1 MSRAFSFVVSALF
14 VGVAGAAT
22 VSGVKIQ
29 QLWPWSTDVKLT
41 FSLSDVTGPTDVKIK
56 CFDGNTE
63 ISTAKLHNSIKGD
76 DLYGITSDGERTVMI
91 NPVKAFGVSS
101 GSFADFN
108 VELTAVDSP
117 DNTDEVIYKIFDLNE
132 KTCTNVTRADILNRR
147 YGDYET
153 DFGCIGAGF
162 STTLPDVLIWTAVT
176 NGTEYKTDKLVMRKI
191 PAVDVEWTIGSPVGE
206 RGRDYNDEG
215 GRETQHKVKLTE
227 DYFIGVFEMTQY
239 QALKVWATINGTD
252 TSEHHFSTFPDSD
265 LRPYTGMTFNS
276 IRGFTSWAAHSA
288 DKDAYPKI
296 NWPTNS
302 PMHTVFYNRFAGKLR
317 SMFRNYAG
325 TDFDLP
331 TSAQWEFACRAG
343 TSTGLNSGK
352 EVTTVVTD
360 ARCPNVDEIAWNAYS
375 DYSDVDGGTNQTRAV
390 GLKKPNAFGLYDMH
404 GNAEE
409 QCLDVHSA
417 DISVFYDG
425 EADRSHTSPLV
436 DPVGPTW
443 TTDGNPQR
451 TLRGGSYTR
460 SNRYIRSGYRDGGG
474 HTTQSQHKA
483 NVGFRMV
490 IPAADT
496 GWAK

>member
-1 MSRAFSFVVSALF
+1 MKRVFLMLSA
-14 VGVAGAAT
+14 AAACAMDAAT
-22 VSGVKIQ
+22 ISDVRIM
-29 QLWPWSTDVKLT
+29 QLWPWSTDIKIT
-41 FSLSDVTGPTDVKIK
+41 YRISDVAASTDVHLK
-56 CFDGNTE
+56 CYDGDTE
-63 ISTAKLHNSIKGD
+63 LESDNLHNALKGE
-76 DLYGITSDGERTVMI
+76 LYGIDSDGMKTVMLD
-91 NPVKAFGVSS
+91 PVKAFGSS
-101 GSFADFN
+101 GSFANFN
-108 VELTAVDSP
+108 VELTPVATPANGS
-117 DNTDEVIYKIFDLNE
+117 EVIYKIFDLNA
-132 KTCTNVTRADILNRR
+132 KTVESVTRNDLMNGK

-153 DFGCIGAGF
+153 DFARIGNGF
-162 STTLPDVLIWTAVT
+162 NTTLSDVLIWTAVT

-191 PAVDVEWTIGSPVGE
+191 PAADVEWTIGSPVGE
-206 RGRDYNDEG
+206 PGRNYNDEK
-215 GRETQHKVKLTE
+215 GRETQHRVKLTE
-227 DYFIGVFEMTQY
+227 DYFIGVFEMTQS
-239 QALKVWATINGTD
+239 QAIKVWATIKGSD
-252 TSEHHFSTFPDSD
+252 TSEHHFADLPDSD

-276 IRGFTSWAAHSA
+276 IRGMTSWGAG
-288 DKDAYPKI
+288 DANGYPKI
-296 NWPTNS
+296 NWPTNF
-302 PMHTVFYNRFAGKLR
+302 PMHTVFYNRFAGKIR

-352 EVTTVVTD
+352 EVTTVATD

-425 EADRSHTSPLV
+425 EADSGHTSLLV

-490 IPAADT
+490 MPAADT

>member
-1 MSRAFSFVVSALF
+1 MKRVFLMLSA
-14 VGVAGAAT
+14 AAACAMDAAT
-22 VSGVKIQ
+22 ISDVRIM
-29 QLWPWSTDVKLT
+29 QLWPWSTDIKIT
-41 FSLSDVTGPTDVKIK
+41 YRISDVAASTDVHLK
-56 CFDGNTE
+56 CYDGNTE
-63 ISTAKLHNSIKGD
+63 LESDNLHNALKGE
-76 DLYGITSDGERTVMI
+76 LYGIDSDGMKTVMLD
-91 NPVKAFGVSS
+91 PVKAFGSS
-101 GSFADFN
+101 GSFANFN
-108 VELTAVDSP
+108 VELTPVATPANGS
-117 DNTDEVIYKIFDLNE
+117 EVIYKIFDLNA
-132 KTCTNVTRADILNRR
+132 KTVESVTRNDLMNGK

-153 DFGCIGAGF
+153 DFAHIGNGF
-162 STTLPDVLIWTAVT
+162 NTTLSDVLIWTAVT

-191 PAVDVEWTIGSPVGE
+191 PAADVEWTIGSPVGE
-206 RGRDYNDEG
+206 TGRNYNDEK
-215 GRETQHKVKLTE
+215 GRETQHRVKLTE
-227 DYFIGVFEMTQY
+227 DYFIGVFEMTQS
-239 QALKVWATINGTD
+239 QALKIWATIKGSD
-252 TSEHHFSTFPDSD
+252 TSEHHFADLPDSD

-276 IRGFTSWAAHSA
+276 IRGMTSWGAG
-288 DKDAYPKI
+288 DANGYPKI

-302 PMHTVFYNRFAGKLR
+302 PMHSVFHNRFAGKLR
-317 SMFRNYAG
+317 SVFRNYAG

-352 EVTTVVTD
+352 EVTTVATD

-425 EADRSHTSPLV
+425 EADSGHTSLLV

-490 IPAADT
+490 MPAADT

>member
-1 MSRAFSFVVSALF
+1 MYGITTGGEKKIILKPQKAF
-14 VGVAGAAT
+14 AANIG
-22 VSGVKIQ
+22 SYANFN
-29 QLWPWSTDVKLT
+29 VKLT
-41 FSLSDVTGPTDVKIK
+41 
-56 CFDGNTE
+56 
-63 ISTAKLHNSIKGD
+63 
-76 DLYGITSDGERTVMI
+76 
-91 NPVKAFGVSS
+91 VSATPAN
-101 GSFADFN
+101 GS
-108 VELTAVDSP
+108 
-117 DNTDEVIYKIFDLNE
+117 EVVYKIFDLNA
-132 KTCTNVTRADILNRR
+132 KTVDPVTRNELKNGK

-153 DFGCIGAGF
+153 DFARIGNGF
-162 STTLPDVLIWTAVT
+162 NTTLSDVLIWTAVT

-191 PAVDVEWTIGSPVGE
+191 PAADVEWTIGSPVGE
-206 RGRDYNDEG
+206 PGRDYVYEG
-215 GRETQHKVKLTE
+215 GCETQHRVKLTE
-227 DYFIGVFEMTQY
+227 DYFIGVFEMTQS

-302 PMHTVFYNRFAGKLR
+302 PMHSVFYNRFAGKLR

-343 TSTGLNSGK
+343 TSTGLNSGNNI
-352 EVTTVVTD
+352 TVAD
-360 ARCPNVDEIAWNAYS
+360 ARCPNVDEIAWNKYS

-409 QCLDVHSA
+409 QCLDVHAA

-425 EADRSHTSPLV
+425 EADSSHTSPLV

-483 NVGFRMV
+483 YVGFRMV
-490 IPAADT
+490 MPVADT
-496 GWAK
+496 GWIK